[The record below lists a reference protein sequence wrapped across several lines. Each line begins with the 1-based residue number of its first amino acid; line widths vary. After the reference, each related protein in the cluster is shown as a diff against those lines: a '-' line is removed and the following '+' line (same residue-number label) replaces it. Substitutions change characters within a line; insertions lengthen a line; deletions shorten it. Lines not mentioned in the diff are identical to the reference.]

1 MAGHAFMLVGLAA
14 LGHALAL
21 GLTMGVY
28 RNLNARVKKH
38 ETQ

>member
-21 GLTMGVY
+21 GLTMGAY
-28 RNLNARVKKH
+28 RRLNAHAKKH
-38 ETQ
+38 ETP